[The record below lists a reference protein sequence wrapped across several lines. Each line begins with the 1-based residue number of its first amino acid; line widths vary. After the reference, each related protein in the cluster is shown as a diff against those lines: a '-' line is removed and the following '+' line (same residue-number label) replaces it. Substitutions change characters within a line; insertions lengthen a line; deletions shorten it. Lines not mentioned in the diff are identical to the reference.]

1 MEKTKN
7 KTGKYIRNFILYI
20 LVILLTFYI
29 VLKDQSITDVLK
41 VFINIDHKYII
52 IAILSMC
59 LYFAC
64 ESINIGR
71 ILKTLGEKTHFFRNV
86 KYTLIGFF
94 FSAVTP
100 AASGGQP
107 MQVYYMHK
115 DKISVG
121 NATLTL
127 LINLIS
133 IQIVTISIA
142 LVSLIFN
149 YMYLTDVMRWLFAI
163 GIILN
168 GSALTLLLIG
178 VFSKRTTKWLI
189 RFVLKILKFFK
200 VKNLEEKEEKLL
212 KELKK
217 YQVGARY
224 IKLNKIVMIKTIL
237 TTYVQFLLFYSISY
251 WVYKALGLSGYN
263 IMQILSI
270 QSVLYGSTSA
280 IPSPGAVG
288 VSEGGFIEIYK
299 VIYSEEMI
307 KGAMLLNRG
316 VNFYLFVIISSII
329 VMIYTIRDKKEEK
342 LKIEKKIKKQENLT
356 ENENTEKNKKEE

>member
-1 MEKTKN
+1 MEDTKN
-7 KTGKYIRNFILYI
+7 KTGKYIRNFILFI
-20 LVILLTFYI
+20 LVIILTFYI
-29 VLKDQSITDVLK
+29 VLKDQSITDILN
-41 VFINIDHKYII
+41 VFVNIDHKYII
-52 IAILSMC
+52 IAIASMC
-59 LYFAC
+59 LYFLC

-71 ILKTLGEKTHFFRNV
+71 ILKTLGEKSHFFRNV
-86 KYTLIGFF
+86 KYSLIGFF

-133 IQIVTISIA
+133 VQVVTISIA
-142 LVSLIFN
+142 IVSLIFN
-149 YMYLTDVMRWLFAI
+149 YQYLTDVMKWLFAI
-163 GIILN
+163 GILLN
-168 GSALTLLLIG
+168 GSALTLLLVG
-178 VFSKRTTKWLI
+178 VFSRRATKWI
-189 RFVLKILKFFK
+189 INFVIKVLKFFK
-200 VKNLEEKEEKLL
+200 VKNIEKKQEKLT
-212 KELKK
+212 KELRK

-224 IKLNKIVMIKTIL
+224 IKLNKIVMIKTII
-237 TTYVQFLLFYSISY
+237 TTYAQFLLFYSISY

-299 VIYSEEMI
+299 VIYSGEML

-329 VMIYTIRDKKEEK
+329 VMIYTIRDKKEGK
-342 LKIEKKIKKQENLT
+342 LKISENKEITSKT
-356 ENENTEKNKKEE
+356 EEE